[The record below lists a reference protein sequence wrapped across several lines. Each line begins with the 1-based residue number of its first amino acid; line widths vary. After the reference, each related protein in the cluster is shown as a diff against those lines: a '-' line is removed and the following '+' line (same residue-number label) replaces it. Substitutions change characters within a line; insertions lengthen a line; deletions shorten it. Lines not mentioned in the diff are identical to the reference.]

1 MLFLVFIFLREC
13 LITVTELNASIIS
26 LDGVKVQFTRQDGK
40 AGAWKS
46 NGVF

>member
-1 MLFLVFIFLREC
+1 MLFMVFIFLREC
-13 LITVTELNASIIS
+13 MLTITELSANIIS